1 MNIILFEGSEIP
13 PRLSRRDD
21 RAQHI
26 LKILRLKAGDSF
38 KCGLVNGASGICRI
52 EEVGNGEISLSF
64 KKTAEREDL
73 YPVTLIVGYTRPISS
88 KRILREAVSLGVRRL
103 IFTGTDTGEKSY
115 RLSNL
120 WKTGEYRRYL
130 IDGAQQ
136 AGQTALPDVLFFPD
150 VKHTLQAVVPG
161 GATDL
166 LLLDNVSP
174 RDSLAGYTPP
184 QAAGA
189 PGKKE
194 AAAGEGADVIL
205 AVGSERGWSDR
216 ERALFREHGFTPVK
230 LGERVLRTET
240 ACSAGCAVLLS
251 RMGYI

>member
-1 MNIILFEGSEIP
+1 M
-13 PRLSRRDD
+13 
-21 RAQHI
+21 
-26 LKILRLKAGDSF
+26 
-38 KCGLVNGASGICRI
+38 
-52 EEVGNGEISLSF
+52 
-64 KKTAEREDL
+64 
-73 YPVTLIVGYTRPISS
+73 
-88 KRILREAVSLGVRRL
+88 SLGVRRI

-150 VKHTLQAVVPG
+150 VKHTLQALAPG
-161 GATDL
+161 GAADL

-174 RDSLAGYTPP
+174 KGSLSGYTPP
-184 QAAGA
+184 AAAGA
-189 PGKKE
+189 PEGIAASNASVSIE
-194 AAAGEGADVIL
+194 AAADVFL

-216 ERALFREHGFTPVK
+216 ERALFTEHGFTPVK
-230 LGERVLRTET
+230 LGERILRTET

-251 RMGYI
+251 RMGYM

>member
-13 PRLSRRDD
+13 PRLSFRDD

-26 LKILRLKAGDSF
+26 RKVLRLKAGDSF
-38 KCGLVNGASGICRI
+38 KCGLVNGESGICSI
-52 EEVGNGEISLSF
+52 GEIGNGEIFLSF
-64 KKTAEREDL
+64 KKTAERKEL
-73 YPVTLIVGYTRPISS
+73 YPLTLVVGYTRPISS

-103 IFTGTDTGEKSY
+103 VFTGTDTGEKSY

-120 WKTGEYRRYL
+120 WQTGEYRRYL

-161 GATDL
+161 GAADL

-174 RDSLAGYTPP
+174 RGSLAGYTPP
-184 QAAGA
+184 RAAGA
-189 PGKKE
+189 PEGK
-194 AAAGEGADVIL
+194 AAAGAADVVL

-216 ERALFREHGFTPVK
+216 ERALFTEHGFTPMT
-230 LGERVLRTET
+230 LGERILRTET
-240 ACSAGCAVLLS
+240 ACSAECAGLLS
-251 RMGYI
+251 RMGYM